1 MKKHFVVLMGVAVL
15 ATSTS
20 GLILPVHSAYASDAL
35 TPDSQTPEVATSDEA
50 ASIPV
55 DYPTLV
61 LNKWLSKLDQYTA
74 AAADKDS
81 SDVLNAI
88 ANNQSLVAASGLGQS
103 DLAAKLTDFF
113 LQDLAYQVRTG
124 DLSQKESTQL
134 QQLFTSQINDL
145 ISGSWKKTDYT
156 TTSIHND
163 GAAIIHHRLQNIIS
177 DTASIATDMNSSE
190 LRAALRNGQ
199 SLAEATGIDAGTLT
213 DSLTALLNSDLQAA
227 VTTGGLQADLLD
239 KAEQTGAAAV
249 GQIVREKGYD
259 ITTTSWMEKYGQ
271 SVLADKM
278 DWTIQGTAIFA
289 NKDYSDVVSALS
301 SGQNLVS
308 ASGLAYDDLLSQL
321 TSNINQGFET
331 EWQAGN
337 ISAKLASQLEQS
349 AAKQLAD
356 AITQNGYGQSIVGSS
371 NKGIAA
377 ESIRSIISD
386 SAGYIGSSVGDLEA
400 ALGSGKTL
408 VEATNL
414 ADGELLGVLQSRV
427 DNYLSQAVQNGW
439 LNASDK
445 EATKQDAYTLLN
457 DAIGTRGYKVPIDV
471 KSYLAERLDRII
483 NDVAT
488 VSNVEVA
495 DLTKR
500 LAQGQS
506 LAQAAQTDSDS
517 LLYKLLAQA
526 NENMNAFVIAGS
538 VSEDDAAAFK
548 KDYASGVSQLLSIN
562 D

>member
-20 GLILPVHSAYASDAL
+20 GLVLPVHSAYASDAL
-35 TPDSQTPEVATSDEA
+35 TPDSQTQEAATSDDA

-61 LNKWLSKLDQYTA
+61 LNRWLSKLDQYTA
-74 AAADKDS
+74 AAADTDS

-103 DLAAKLTDFF
+103 DLVARLTDFF
-113 LQDLAYQVRTG
+113 LQDLAYQVKSGELT
-124 DLSQKESTQL
+124 QKESTQL
-134 QQLFTSQINDL
+134 QQLATSQINDL
-145 ISGSWKKTDYT
+145 VSGSWKKTAF
-156 TTSIHND
+156 TTSIHNN
-163 GAAIIHHRLQNIIS
+163 GSAIIHNRLQNIIS
-177 DTASIATDMNSSE
+177 DTAGIATETNSSG

-199 SLAEATGIDAGTLT
+199 SLAEAAGIDAGTLT

-239 KAEQTGAAAV
+239 KAEQIGAAAV
-249 GQIVREKGYD
+249 GQIVRENGYD
-259 ITTTSWMEKYGQ
+259 IATTGWMEKYGQ

-278 DWTIQGTAIFA
+278 DWTIQATAIFA
-289 NKDYSDVVSALS
+289 NKDYSDVIDALS

-349 AAKQLAD
+349 AAKQLGD

-386 SAGYIGSSVGDLEA
+386 SAGYIGSPVGDLEA

-427 DNYLSQAVQNGW
+427 DNYLSKAVQNGW
-439 LNASDK
+439 LNANDK
-445 EATKQDAYTLLN
+445 NATKQDAYALLN
-457 DAIGTRGYKVPIDV
+457 DAIGTRGYKVPVDA
-471 KSYLAERLDRII
+471 KSYLVERLDRII

-488 VSNVEVA
+488 VSNIEAA

-500 LAQGQS
+500 VAQGQS

-526 NENMNAFVIAGS
+526 NENMNAFVTAGS
-538 VSEDDAAAFK
+538 VSENDAAAFK
-548 KDYASGVSQLLSIN
+548 TDYASGVSQLLSIN

>member
-20 GLILPVHSAYASDAL
+20 GLVLPVHSAYASDAL
-35 TPDSQTPEVATSDEA
+35 TPDSQTQEAATSDEA
-50 ASIPV
+50 ASITV

-61 LNKWLSKLDQYTA
+61 LNRWLSKLDQYTA
-74 AAADKDS
+74 VAADIDS

-88 ANNQSLVAASGLGQS
+88 ANNQSLAAASGLGQS
-103 DLAAKLTDFF
+103 DLVAKLTDFF
-113 LQDLAYQVRTG
+113 LQDLAYQVKTG
-124 DLSQKESTQL
+124 ELTQKESTQL
-134 QQLFTSQINDL
+134 QQLATSRINDL
-145 ISGSWKKTDYT
+145 VSGSWKKTAL
-156 TTSIHND
+156 TTSIHNN
-163 GAAIIHHRLQNIIS
+163 GSEIIHNRLQNIIS
-177 DTASIATDMNSSE
+177 DTASIATDINSSG

-213 DSLTALLNSDLQAA
+213 DSLTAMLNSDLQAA

-249 GQIVREKGYD
+249 AQIVREKGYD
-259 ITTTSWMEKYGQ
+259 IATTSWMEKYGQ
-271 SVLADKM
+271 SVLSDKM
-278 DWTIQGTAIFA
+278 DWTIQATAIFA
-289 NKDYSDVVSALS
+289 SKDYSDVVDALS
-301 SGQNLVS
+301 AGQSLVS

-349 AAKQLAD
+349 AAKQLGD

-386 SAGYIGSSVGDLEA
+386 SAGYIGSPVGDLEA

-414 ADGELLGVLQSRV
+414 ADDELLGVLQSRV
-427 DNYLSQAVQNGW
+427 DNYLSRAVQNGW

-445 EATKQDAYTLLN
+445 DATKQDAYALLN
-457 DAIGTRGYKVPIDV
+457 DAIGTRGYKVPVDA
-471 KSYLAERLDRII
+471 KSYLAERLDRIM

-488 VSNVEVA
+488 VSNIEVA

-500 LAQGQS
+500 VAQGQS

-526 NENMNAFVIAGS
+526 NENMNAFVTAGS

-548 KDYASGVSQLLSIN
+548 TDYASGVSQLLSIN

>member
-20 GLILPVHSAYASDAL
+20 GLVLPVHSAYASDAL
-35 TPDSQTPEVATSDEA
+35 TPDSQTQEAATSDDA

-61 LNKWLSKLDQYTA
+61 LNRWLSKLDQYTA
-74 AAADKDS
+74 AAADTDS

-103 DLAAKLTDFF
+103 DLVARLTDFF
-113 LQDLAYQVRTG
+113 LQDLAYQVKTG
-124 DLSQKESTQL
+124 ELTQKESTQL
-134 QQLFTSQINDL
+134 QQLATSQINDL
-145 ISGSWKKTDYT
+145 VSGSWKKTT
-156 TTSIHND
+156 FMTSIHNN
-163 GAAIIHHRLQNIIS
+163 GSAIIHNRLQNIIS
-177 DTASIATDMNSSE
+177 DTAGIATDTNSSG

-199 SLAEATGIDAGTLT
+199 SLAEAAGIDAGTLT

-259 ITTTSWMEKYGQ
+259 IATTGWMEKYGQ

-278 DWTIQGTAIFA
+278 DWTIQATAIFA
-289 NKDYSDVVSALS
+289 NKDYSDVIGALS

-349 AAKQLAD
+349 AAKQLGD

-386 SAGYIGSSVGDLEA
+386 SAGYIGSPVGDLEA

-427 DNYLSQAVQNGW
+427 DNYLSKAVQNGW

-445 EATKQDAYTLLN
+445 SATKQDAYALLN
-457 DAIGTRGYKVPIDV
+457 DAIGTRGYKVPVDA

-488 VSNVEVA
+488 VSNIEAA

-500 LAQGQS
+500 VAQGQS

-517 LLYKLLAQA
+517 LLCKLLAQA
-526 NENMNAFVIAGS
+526 NENMNAFVTAGS

-548 KDYASGVSQLLSIN
+548 TDYASGVSQLLSIN